1 MNVVTSWKILR
12 WPKFRIVSLKDDLW
26 RWEKPSTIN
35 VKLNKS
41 SFCPRCFPHKIQG
54 QNAKPYLKAIL
65 CLKPLKQCLLYYS
78 VFYRVRIW
86 ILYYKTQ
93 NLKLP
98 WFKIRE
104 YKEFMQLQLAAA
116 SNFEQWMECA
126 TFLCVSKSVHV
137 IALSPPAK
145 FHYCKNKM

>member
-1 MNVVTSWKILR
+1 MPLELHGNVIKYKMNVVTSWKILR

-35 VKLNKS
+35 VKSNKS

-78 VFYRVRIW
+78 VFYLVRIW
-86 ILYYKTQ
+86 ILYIKRRIWNYLDSRLESTKNLCSFNSRQLPTLSSEWNTQ
-93 NLKLP
+93 LSNAFP
-98 WFKIRE
+98 NR
-104 YKEFMQLQLAAA
+104 FM
-116 SNFEQWMECA
+116 S
-126 TFLCVSKSVHV
+126 
-137 IALSPPAK
+137 
-145 FHYCKNKM
+145 